1 MAEQCN
7 NVLRGTMP
15 DRDIAFIRDPIYYQ
29 YTKIIPKSTFAGAGG
44 ESRLKHRGDKKF
56 YDSIPPVPSCFSMA
70 KPFLWVGR

>member
-1 MAEQCN
+1 
-7 NVLRGTMP
+7 MP
-15 DRDIAFIRDPIYYQ
+15 DRDVSTIRDLIYHQ
-29 YTKIIPKSTFAGAGG
+29 YTKIVAKSAFAASDG

>member
-1 MAEQCN
+1 
-7 NVLRGTMP
+7 MP
-15 DRDIAFIRDPIYYQ
+15 DRDVSTIGDLIYHQ
-29 YTKIIPKSTFAGAGG
+29 YTKIVAKSAFAASDG